1 MMKAKRNVWLTMVV
15 CLCFGLMLSFG
26 SAFSQAEKREKI
38 QPEKKIAGTQIIR
51 LHSSGGINPAKATVV
66 PGTTVIWINEAD
78 SPVEIQFEGKQ
89 VTMACQNP
97 VHFVIDDK
105 GSFVS
110 NNIPLGAVASLC
122 FIEKGEFNYVVR
134 RALKPSQ
141 SYKESPAEF
150 KGKIT
155 VQ

>member
-1 MMKAKRNVWLTMVV
+1 
-15 CLCFGLMLSFG
+15 MLSFG
-26 SAFSQAEKREKI
+26 SAFSQAEKSEKI

-51 LHSSGGINPAKATVV
+51 LHSSGGINPVKATVV

-89 VTMACQNP
+89 LTMACQNP

-105 GSFVS
+105 GSFIS

>member
-1 MMKAKRNVWLTMVV
+1 MKAMKKIWFVMGV
-15 CLCFGLMLSFG
+15 CLCFGLMLSFD
-26 SAFSQAEKREKI
+26 SAFGQAEKSEKI

-51 LHSSGGINPAKATVV
+51 LHSSGGINPSKATVV
-66 PGTTVIWINEAD
+66 PGTTAIWINEAD

-105 GSFVS
+105 GSFIS

-134 RALKPSQ
+134 RVITKSLV
-141 SYKESPAEF
+141 YKATPGEF

>member
-1 MMKAKRNVWLTMVV
+1 MMKALKNIWLALAV
-15 CLCFGLMLSFG
+15 CFCLGLVLSASGAFGE
-26 SAFSQAEKREKI
+26 AEKGEKI
-38 QPEKKIAGTQIIR
+38 QPEKKIAGSQIIR
-51 LHSSGGINPAKATVV
+51 LHYSGGINPSMVTIPA
-66 PGTTVIWINEAD
+66 GTTVIWINEAN

-105 GSFVS
+105 GSFIS

-122 FIEKGEFNYVVR
+122 FVEKGEFNYVVR

-141 SYKESPAEF
+141 SYKESPGEF
-150 KGKIT
+150 KGKII
-155 VQ
+155 VE

>member
-1 MMKAKRNVWLTMVV
+1 MKAMKKIWFVMGV
-15 CLCFGLMLSFG
+15 CLCFGLMLSFD
-26 SAFSQAEKREKI
+26 SAFGQAEKSEKI
-38 QPEKKIAGTQIIR
+38 QPEKKIAGSQIIR
-51 LHSSGGINPAKATVV
+51 LHSSGGINPGKATVV

-105 GSFVS
+105 GSFIS
-110 NNIPLGAVASLC
+110 NNIPMGAVASLC

-134 RALKPSQ
+134 RVITKSLV
-141 SYKESPAEF
+141 YKATPGEF

>member
-26 SAFSQAEKREKI
+26 SAFSQAEKSEKI

>member
-1 MMKAKRNVWLTMVV
+1 MKAMKKIWLVMGV
-15 CLCFGLMLSFG
+15 CLCFGLMLSFD
-26 SAFSQAEKREKI
+26 SAFGQAEKSEKI
-38 QPEKKIAGTQIIR
+38 QPEKKIAGSQIIR
-51 LHSSGGINPAKATVV
+51 LHSSGGINPGKATVV

-105 GSFVS
+105 GTFIS

-141 SYKESPAEF
+141 SYKETPGEF

>member
-1 MMKAKRNVWLTMVV
+1 MMKAKRNVWLAMVV

-26 SAFSQAEKREKI
+26 SAFSQAEKSDKI

>member
-1 MMKAKRNVWLTMVV
+1 MKAKRNVWLAMVV

-26 SAFSQAEKREKI
+26 SAFSQAEKSEKI

>member
-1 MMKAKRNVWLTMVV
+1 
-15 CLCFGLMLSFG
+15 MLSFG
-26 SAFSQAEKREKI
+26 SAFSQAEKSEKI
-38 QPEKKIAGTQIIR
+38 QPEKKIAGSQIIR
-51 LHSSGGINPAKATVV
+51 LHSSGGINPSKATVV

-105 GSFVS
+105 GSFIS
-110 NNIPLGAVASLC
+110 NNIPMGAVASLC
-122 FIEKGEFNYVVR
+122 FIEKGEFNYVAR
-134 RALKPSQ
+134 RVITKSLV
-141 SYKESPAEF
+141 YKETPKEF

>member
-1 MMKAKRNVWLTMVV
+1 
-15 CLCFGLMLSFG
+15 MLSFG
-26 SAFSQAEKREKI
+26 SAFSQAEKSEKI

>member
-1 MMKAKRNVWLTMVV
+1 MKAKRNVWLAMVV

-26 SAFSQAEKREKI
+26 SAFSQAEKSDKI

-105 GSFVS
+105 GSFIS

>member
-1 MMKAKRNVWLTMVV
+1 
-15 CLCFGLMLSFG
+15 
-26 SAFSQAEKREKI
+26 
-38 QPEKKIAGTQIIR
+38 
-51 LHSSGGINPAKATVV
+51 V

-105 GSFVS
+105 GSFIS

-141 SYKESPAEF
+141 SYKMTPGEF

>member
-26 SAFSQAEKREKI
+26 SAFSQAEKSEKI
-38 QPEKKIAGTQIIR
+38 QPDKKIAGTQIIR

>member
-1 MMKAKRNVWLTMVV
+1 MMKAKRNVWLAMVV

-26 SAFSQAEKREKI
+26 SAFSQAEKSEKI

>member
-1 MMKAKRNVWLTMVV
+1 MMKAKRYVWLAMVV

-26 SAFSQAEKREKI
+26 SAFSQAEKSDKI

-105 GSFVS
+105 GSFIS

>member
-1 MMKAKRNVWLTMVV
+1 MMRAMKQVWVVMVV
-15 CLCFGLMLSFG
+15 CFCFGLMLSVDG
-26 SAFSQAEKREKI
+26 AFSQAEKSEKI
-38 QPEKKIAGTQIIR
+38 QPDKKIAGSQIIR
-51 LHSSGGINPAKATVV
+51 LHYSGGINPATVTV
-66 PGTTVIWINEAD
+66 QPGTAVIWINEAN

-97 VHFVIDDK
+97 VHFVIDKK
-105 GSFVS
+105 GSFIS

-122 FIEKGEFNYVVR
+122 FIEKGEFNYIVR

-141 SYKESPAEF
+141 SYKESPSEF
-150 KGKIT
+150 KGKII

>member
-1 MMKAKRNVWLTMVV
+1 MMKALKNIWLALVV
-15 CLCFGLMLSFG
+15 CLCFGFVLSTSAAFG
-26 SAFSQAEKREKI
+26 EAEKSEKI
-38 QPEKKIAGTQIIR
+38 QPDKKIAGSKIIR
-51 LHSSGGINPAKATVV
+51 LHYSGGINPATATV
-66 PGTTVIWINEAD
+66 PAGTTVIWINEAN

-105 GSFVS
+105 GSFIS

-141 SYKESPAEF
+141 SYKESPGEF
-150 KGKIT
+150 KGKII
-155 VQ
+155 VE

>member
-26 SAFSQAEKREKI
+26 SAFSQAEKSEKI
-38 QPEKKIAGTQIIR
+38 QPDKKIAGTQIIR

-66 PGTTVIWINEAD
+66 PGTTAIWINEAD

-105 GSFVS
+105 GSFIS
-110 NNIPLGAVASLC
+110 NNIPMGAVASLC

-134 RALKPSQ
+134 RVITKSLV
-141 SYKESPAEF
+141 YKATPGEF

>member
-1 MMKAKRNVWLTMVV
+1 MMKAMKKIWLVMVV
-15 CLCFGLMLSFG
+15 CLCFGLMLSFD
-26 SAFSQAEKREKI
+26 SAFSQAEKIEKI
-38 QPEKKIAGTQIIR
+38 QPDKKIAGTQIIR
-51 LHSSGGINPAKATVV
+51 LHYSGGINPATATVV
-66 PGTTVIWINEAD
+66 PGTTVIWINEAN
-78 SPVEIQFEGKQ
+78 SPVEIKFEGKQ

-134 RALKPSQ
+134 RVITKSLV
-141 SYKESPAEF
+141 YKATPGEF

>member
-1 MMKAKRNVWLTMVV
+1 MKAMKKIWFVMGV
-15 CLCFGLMLSFG
+15 CLCFGLMLSFD
-26 SAFSQAEKREKI
+26 SAFGQAEKSEKI

-51 LHSSGGINPAKATVV
+51 LHSSGGINPGKATVV

-105 GSFVS
+105 GSFIS
-110 NNIPLGAVASLC
+110 NNIPMGAVASLC

-134 RALKPSQ
+134 RVITKSLV
-141 SYKESPAEF
+141 YKATPGEF

>member
-1 MMKAKRNVWLTMVV
+1 MKAMKKIWLVTVV
-15 CLCFGLMLSFG
+15 CFCVALSVN
-26 SAFSQAEKREKI
+26 SAFSQAEKSEKI
-38 QPEKKIAGTQIIR
+38 QPDKKISGSQIIR
-51 LHSSGGINPAKATVV
+51 LHYSGGINPASATVA
-66 PGTTVIWINEAD
+66 PGTTVIWINEAN

-97 VHFVIDDK
+97 VHFIIDDK
-105 GSFVS
+105 GSFIS

-141 SYKESPAEF
+141 SYKDSPGEF
-150 KGKIT
+150 KGKII

>member
-26 SAFSQAEKREKI
+26 SAFSQAEKSEKI

-141 SYKESPAEF
+141 SYKESPTEF